1 MVWSQDVIRREKSD
15 VGEPPEWDVCGSVVK
30 VVVVIQVVFA
40 FAQGRQWYTIDG
52 FECRPTS
59 RGLSALQ
66 QVVVYSQ
73 LAETEL

>member
-1 MVWSQDVIRREKSD
+1 MAAQGIVINS
-15 VGEPPEWDVCGSVVK
+15 GVVVVVVV

-59 RGLSALQ
+59 RGLSVL
-66 QVVVYSQ
+66 
-73 LAETEL
+73 